1 MYARSSEAIWSHSAT
16 GSFLCVISQDP
27 FLPRAS
33 LSPPFGFQSFARAH
47 GTALI
52 ASLRLRNQ
60 FIGLPSHCSNS
71 SRKSLDF
78 VDQTQLSKKLMR
90 NILTRYRYPAP
101 TLFASASASATASA
115 TASRTRA
122 LPLITT
128 TTTTNNLTK
137 TVTVT
142 PQQRTFKMTI
152 HKTQEPHITTITEL
166 SPQSSK
172 WITLQQIHYIDQT
185 GKPRLWEVAARKTRS
200 TPTASSA
207 GGIDAVAMCNILLH
221 PRRPPSTI
229 LVIQYRP
236 PMDAYTVE
244 WPAGLIDQGETPEKA
259 AIREFKEETGYDCV
273 VKNVSPIQAADPGLS
288 NTNMV
293 MATVEVNLKEE
304 DGEDQMPEQ
313 KTEVGEHIERVV
325 VPMAELYERLVEY
338 SKKERHVVAAKL
350 FHFAMGMHFATTER
364 YGVFGKRE

>member
-1 MYARSSEAIWSHSAT
+1 
-16 GSFLCVISQDP
+16 
-27 FLPRAS
+27 
-33 LSPPFGFQSFARAH
+33 
-47 GTALI
+47 
-52 ASLRLRNQ
+52 
-60 FIGLPSHCSNS
+60 
-71 SRKSLDF
+71 
-78 VDQTQLSKKLMR
+78 MR
-90 NILTRYRYPAP
+90 NILTRYRYPAL
-101 TLFASASASATASA
+101 TFFASASS
-115 TASRTRA
+115 ASRTRA

-128 TTTTNNLTK
+128 TTTTTTNNNLTK
-137 TVTVT
+137 IDKH
-142 PQQRTFKMTI
+142 PRTFKMTI
-152 HKTQEPHITTITEL
+152 HKTQEPHITAITEL

-172 WITLQQIHYIDQT
+172 WITLQQIHYVDQT

-244 WPAGLIDQGETPEKA
+244 WPAGLIDQGETPEQA
-259 AIREFKEETGYDCV
+259 AVREFKEETGYDCV
-273 VKNVSPIQAADPGLS
+273 VKGVSPIQAADPGLS

-304 DGEDQMPEQ
+304 DEDPLEGKLPEQ

>member
-33 LSPPFGFQSFARAH
+33 LSPPFGFQS
-47 GTALI
+47 
-52 ASLRLRNQ
+52 
-60 FIGLPSHCSNS
+60 
-71 SRKSLDF
+71 KSLDL

-128 TTTTNNLTK
+128 TNNLTNQ

-152 HKTQEPHITTITEL
+152 HKTQEPHITAITDL

-172 WITLQQIHYIDQT
+172 WITLQQIHYVDQT

-244 WPAGLIDQGETPEKA
+244 WPAGLIDQGETPEQA
-259 AIREFKEETGYDCV
+259 AVREFKEETGYDCV

-293 MATVEVNLKEE
+293 MATVEVNLGEE